1 MEAWM
6 AFVSIIAIVAIVLV
20 AGGLIAFIGH
30 MIIGAFDKDRQEVQK
45 GEVVNYVDYKQLEN
59 AKPQQKVEDN
69 EYDFDAIN
77 EAKAEQEKQML
88 AEDKDVDVFKLEAL
102 ELNGEEDLDALEA
115 RLKAENEK
123 AEETVESDA
132 ETVEQVETAEA
143 EEVVAETETTEEV
156 EDEDIDLDSLLDEI
170 SNDVIE

>member
-20 AGGLIAFIGH
+20 AGGLIAFICH
-30 MIIGAFDKDRQEVQK
+30 MVIGAFDKDRKEVQK
-45 GEVVNYVDYKQLEN
+45 GEVVNYVDYKQLEDTK
-59 AKPQQKVEDN
+59 AQAKVEEN

-77 EAKAEQEKQML
+77 EAKAEQEKAML
-88 AEDKDVDVFKLEAL
+88 AENKDIDIFKLEAL

-123 AEETVESDA
+123 LENVEEIAEIDEKALEESS
-132 ETVEQVETAEA
+132 
-143 EEVVAETETTEEV
+143 
-156 EDEDIDLDSLLDEI
+156 EDFDLDSLLDEI
-170 SNDVIE
+170 SNDFIE